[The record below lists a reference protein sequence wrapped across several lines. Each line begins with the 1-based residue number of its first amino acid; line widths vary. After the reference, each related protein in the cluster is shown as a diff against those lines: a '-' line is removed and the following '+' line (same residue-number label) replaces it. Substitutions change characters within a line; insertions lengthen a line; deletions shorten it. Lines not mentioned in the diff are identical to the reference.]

1 MNRHDESVFMAGP
14 KPMLTEFGIH
24 QRLEKCEVQSTPL
37 SEYNFEVSKFSVTF
51 LKVLLFLQHLT
62 RSGYQKTAV
71 IGVSVIR

>member
-1 MNRHDESVFMAGP
+1 MR
-14 KPMLTEFGIH
+14 TEFGIH
-24 QRLEKCEVQSTPL
+24 QRLESCEVQSTPL